1 MRWNS
6 SLFYRP
12 ANKTMALTGGSKIT
26 VTFLDN
32 EAKKKKAFGAFG
44 YETRSHYAL
53 NNKVV
58 NYWKL
63 FHHTTFF
70 SLMNHKIFL
79 ANKSKQI
86 EQIKFRIQTIY
97 LFTDLLYASTIVTIT
112 LLTIR
117 INHRWKR
124 EETIFALRTCSLVY
138 IVLTWTLAWFLVTAE
153 AAIPCTI
160 TVAAAFCKGKHK
172 SLRKC

>member
-1 MRWNS
+1 MFK
-6 SLFYRP
+6 SLFF
-12 ANKTMALTGGSKIT
+12 ALFWHLWLCWRASYFISDHLLLKNLLRTLNSK
-26 VTFLDN
+26 
-32 EAKKKKAFGAFG
+32 
-44 YETRSHYAL
+44 S
-53 NNKVV
+53 V

-70 SLMNHKIFL
+70 SLMNHKIFP

-97 LFTDLLYASTIVTIT
+97 LFTDLHYASTIVTIT

-117 INHRWKR
+117 INRCWKW

-138 IVLTWTLAWFLVTAE
+138 IVLTWTLAGFLVTAE

-160 TVAAAFCKGKHK
+160 TVAAAFCKGKHT
-172 SLRKC
+172 SLTNVLNLQDWSKWAKMNL